1 MKLVK
6 ATSVRK
12 KFFSSIAF
20 KNLVSFVFLIMAAL
34 ILCVVLC
41 GCSSAEQAAQDQEQH
56 CELILDHFKVAATPF
71 QDDENRKSFEAPA
84 SQSHFEAK
92 DHFDFEGGFASAEV
106 SMDVDFPAV
115 VPIIE
120 SDDFYINWTARGKGT
135 LDSHGLGLGRG
146 GHFRLGTVREGSPGG
161 NGTENKVVTFSNATQ
176 GTIHDK
182 GIYCE
187 WLDDGM
193 IMNRGF
199 LSIDAGFSDQIAD
212 VEIEIEAYYK
222 LIKSVGPP
230 LAGNIS
236 GKTVTLKASKLA
248 YSSQEKDLENSEN
261 LGLIEVSGRVTDRVT
276 AAPIEGAKVEIVS
289 GAEAASA
296 ITAADGNFTIAAI
309 VPGGAGNGAAN
320 ETFDLIPSEY
330 IVGAKEIIPDL
341 IDLIERNNG
350 TIVERADYK
359 DGPKALLVYISREE
373 DIESFLGNVRSSAL
387 VKYVEQNG
395 LVYASYVPN
404 DPCYPLQWDQRDI
417 RAGGLPN
424 PSAWDIE
431 TGDKNISIA
440 IVDTGIQYDHQD
452 LARFKDGKEKYRYG
466 HDWVDLD
473 DDPSPVSVIE
483 NHGTHCAGI
492 ATAVMANGQKI
503 AGIAPDCS
511 MMAER
516 VLGIF
521 QTGTFWDVSRGIM
534 DAADHEADVIS
545 MSLGSN
551 NSSEFIKDA
560 TLYASNL
567 GSILVA
573 ASGNDAEESWYQG
586 GINYPAAHPCVISV
600 GATDRDSSRAPF
612 SQWGTE
618 LDLVAPGVD
627 IHSIVPFDGCDNM
640 SGTSMGA
647 PHVAGV
653 AALVKSRA
661 ERWPSEPYATN
672 PRYHL
677 NNNQIVKVLIQSAV
691 DLGPSGWDQE
701 YGYGKVDAARAVR
714 CVNISGSVL
723 EAVLNAPIAG
733 VEVRATSI
741 DGPPGVYSTDENS
754 SLARI
759 NSDGCYFLQVPPG
772 IYQICAMAFG
782 YMPSCGLDGDR
793 SELPAFD
800 INGNLYRDNRD
811 FRLVPF
817 PCNVTGRVNDSSSGQ
832 PVAEAKI
839 YVDGPPSPYPPHPEI
854 HYETQTNSSG
864 SYYFLLEYGVDPN
877 GVYNVTAVKEGY
889 QNQMQSFE
897 LNWSNVVTNYYT
909 CRKCRLDGND
919 FNPISVNLPLD
930 PGRAETGAAGL
941 SISGTKFNDSNG
953 DGARDG
959 GEEGLPGW
967 LIRLENSEGSLQQ
980 NGTTAADG
988 SYQFLGLPPGVY
1000 FLSEAQQPGWTQTAP
1015 AEGRYLI
1022 NLSSISESSKD
1033 FGNKRLAVQ
1042 APEPEE
1048 TEPGRLDRYIEVL
1061 ESDDNAFGQEA
1072 VKSLQETD
1080 GPQSVD
1086 YLVQALRYNN
1096 STVRA
1101 NAAIALG
1108 EVNDTVAVD
1117 PLIEALKDEDLYVRT
1132 EAAKALGIM
1141 RDKRAAAPLIQAFED
1156 KHSGARWD
1164 ALDALGWIGDPSAV
1178 DPLVQAL
1185 QDDEEDSDIRVH
1197 AAQAL
1202 GDIND
1207 TRAVDPLLRALEYED
1222 FQIRAAAAG
1231 SLGDLGDL
1239 KAVEPLI
1246 QALEDRDSEARARA
1260 AYALGRI
1267 GDTRAV
1273 DPLIQ
1278 ALKDKD
1284 GDVRWI
1290 AAGALGEIGDARAV
1304 DPLRLALKDRDSL
1317 VKRHAAWAL
1326 EDLGSPAG
1334 TMKAGQEAETIEE
1347 NHSPT
1352 ISKLYPAVD
1361 NVMLNIDE
1369 PITFRIEA
1377 EDSDANLKE
1386 VRWTFEKSWGSGSG
1400 VYAVHGPSCEK
1411 SYRLAYDIP
1420 GNYSFV
1426 AQAIDEQGERAQ
1438 VSWNVTVS

>member
-1 MKLVK
+1 
-6 ATSVRK
+6 
-12 KFFSSIAF
+12 
-20 KNLVSFVFLIMAAL
+20 
-34 ILCVVLC
+34 
-41 GCSSAEQAAQDQEQH
+41 
-56 CELILDHFKVAATPF
+56 
-71 QDDENRKSFEAPA
+71 
-84 SQSHFEAK
+84 
-92 DHFDFEGGFASAEV
+92 
-106 SMDVDFPAV
+106 
-115 VPIIE
+115 
-120 SDDFYINWTARGKGT
+120 
-135 LDSHGLGLGRG
+135 
-146 GHFRLGTVREGSPGG
+146 
-161 NGTENKVVTFSNATQ
+161 
-176 GTIHDK
+176 
-182 GIYCE
+182 
-187 WLDDGM
+187 
-193 IMNRGF
+193 
-199 LSIDAGFSDQIAD
+199 
-212 VEIEIEAYYK
+212 
-222 LIKSVGPP
+222 
-230 LAGNIS
+230 
-236 GKTVTLKASKLA
+236 
-248 YSSQEKDLENSEN
+248 
-261 LGLIEVSGRVTDRVT
+261 
-276 AAPIEGAKVEIVS
+276 
-289 GAEAASA
+289 
-296 ITAADGNFTIAAI
+296 
-309 VPGGAGNGAAN
+309 
-320 ETFDLIPSEY
+320 
-330 IVGAKEIIPDL
+330 
-341 IDLIERNNG
+341 
-350 TIVERADYK
+350 
-359 DGPKALLVYISREE
+359 
-373 DIESFLGNVRSSAL
+373 
-387 VKYVEQNG
+387 
-395 LVYASYVPN
+395 
-404 DPCYPLQWDQRDI
+404 
-417 RAGGLPN
+417 
-424 PSAWDIE
+424 
-431 TGDKNISIA
+431 
-440 IVDTGIQYDHQD
+440 
-452 LARFKDGKEKYRYG
+452 
-466 HDWVDLD
+466 
-473 DDPSPVSVIE
+473 
-483 NHGTHCAGI
+483 
-492 ATAVMANGQKI
+492 
-503 AGIAPDCS
+503 
-511 MMAER
+511 
-516 VLGIF
+516 
-521 QTGTFWDVSRGIM
+521 
-534 DAADHEADVIS
+534 
-545 MSLGSN
+545 
-551 NSSEFIKDA
+551 
-560 TLYASNL
+560 
-567 GSILVA
+567 
-573 ASGNDAEESWYQG
+573 
-586 GINYPAAHPCVISV
+586 
-600 GATDRDSSRAPF
+600 
-612 SQWGTE
+612 
-618 LDLVAPGVD
+618 
-627 IHSIVPFDGCDNM
+627 
-640 SGTSMGA
+640 
-647 PHVAGV
+647 
-653 AALVKSRA
+653 VKSRA

-759 NSDGCYFLQVPPG
+759 NSDGSYFLQVPPG

-919 FNPISVNLPLD
+919 FNPISVNLPID

-1361 NVMLNIDE
+1361 NVRLNIDE

>member
-1 MKLVK
+1 MKSEKDTDVHQ
-6 ATSVRK
+6 
-12 KFFSSIAF
+12 KFFSLIAF
-20 KNLVSFVFLIMAAL
+20 KNSVSYVSSSIAAL

-41 GCSSAEQAAQDQEQH
+41 GCGLAEQAAQDQEQH
-56 CELILDHFKVAATPF
+56 CELILDHFNVTTTPF
-71 QDDENRKSFEAPA
+71 QNHENRTFFEVPA
-84 SQSHFEAK
+84 SQSHFEGK
-92 DHFDFEGGFASAEV
+92 DRFDFKGGFASAEV
-106 SMDVDFPAV
+106 SIDVDFPAV
-115 VPIIE
+115 VPVRE
-120 SDDFYINWTARGKGT
+120 SNDFYINWTARGKGT
-135 LDSHGLGLGRG
+135 LDSHGLGLGRSGRFHLG
-146 GHFRLGTVREGSPGG
+146 GVKEGSPGG
-161 NGTENKVVTFSNATQ
+161 NGTENKVLTFSNVTR
-176 GTIHDK
+176 GTIHEK
-182 GIYCE
+182 GFYCE

-193 IMNRGF
+193 IIPRGF
-199 LSIDAGFSDQIAD
+199 LEIGAGFDDQIAD
-212 VEIEIEAYYK
+212 VKIEVKVYYK
-222 LIKSVGPP
+222 LVKHAGPVE
-230 LAGNIS
+230 GTNIS
-236 GKTVTLKASKLA
+236 GKTVTLKASKLG

-261 LGLIEVSGRVTDRVT
+261 LGRIEISGRVTDRST

-296 ITAADGNFTIAAI
+296 TTAADGDYTIAAI
-309 VPGGAGNGAAN
+309 VPGGAGNGDAN

-330 IVGAKEIIPDL
+330 IVGVKEITSDL

-452 LARFKDGKEKYRYG
+452 LARFKDGKEKYKYG

-492 ATAVMANGQKI
+492 ATAVMDNGQKI

-511 MMAER
+511 LMAER

-521 QTGTFWDVSRGIM
+521 QTGTFWGVSRGIM

-586 GINYPAAHPCVISV
+586 GINYPAAHPWVISV

-647 PHVAGV
+647 PHVAGA

-661 ERWPSEPYATN
+661 ERWPLESYATN

-677 NNNQIVKVLIQSAV
+677 NNDQIVKVLIQSAV

-701 YGYGKVDAARAVR
+701 YGYGKVDAARAIR
-714 CVNISGSVL
+714 CVNISGTVL

-741 DGPPGVYSTDENS
+741 EGPTGVYSTNENS

-759 NSDGCYFLQVPPG
+759 NSDGSYFLQVPPG

-782 YMPSCGLDGDR
+782 YMPSCGLNGDR
-793 SELPAFD
+793 AELPAFD

-832 PVAEAKI
+832 PVAGAKI
-839 YVDGPPSPYPPHPEI
+839 YVDGPPSPYPPHPDI
-854 HYETQTNSSG
+854 RYETQTDSSG
-864 SYYFLLEYGVDPN
+864 SYYFLLEYGVDSG
-877 GVYNVTAVKEGY
+877 GVYNVTAIREGY
-889 QNQMQSFE
+889 QNQVQSFE

-909 CRKCRLDGND
+909 CRYCRLDGND
-919 FNPISVNLPLD
+919 FNPISVNLSLD
-930 PGRAETGAAGL
+930 PGRAEPGAAGL

-953 DGARDG
+953 SRVRDI
-959 GEEGLPGW
+959 GEMGLQGW
-967 LIRLENSEGSLQQ
+967 HIRLEDSEGNLLQDV
-980 NGTTAADG
+980 TTATDG
-988 SYQFLGLPPGVY
+988 SYQFLNLKPGIY
-1000 FLSEAQQPGWTQTAP
+1000 FVSEAQQPGWTQTAP
-1015 AEGRYLI
+1015 AEGQHLI
-1022 NLSSISESSKD
+1022 NLSSSSDSGKD
-1033 FGNKRLAVQ
+1033 FGNKRLELPAGG
-1042 APEPEE
+1042 PEE
-1048 TEPGRLDRYIEVL
+1048 TTPGRLDRYIEIL
-1061 ESDDNAFGQEA
+1061 KSDDDALREEA
-1072 VKSLQETD
+1072 VKSLHESD

-1108 EVNDTVAVD
+1108 DINDSVAVD

-1132 EAAKALGIM
+1132 EAAQALGIM
-1141 RDKRAAAPLIQAFED
+1141 RDKRAAAPLIQSFKD
-1156 KHSGARWD
+1156 KHSGVRWD

-1185 QDDEEDSDIRVH
+1185 EDDKEDSDIR
-1197 AAQAL
+1197 AQAASAL
-1202 GDIND
+1202 GEIND
-1207 TRAVDPLLRALEYED
+1207 TRAVDPLLGALEYED
-1222 FQIRAAAAG
+1222 FKIRAAAAG
-1231 SLGDLGDL
+1231 SLGDLGNP

-1246 QALEDRDSEARARA
+1246 LALEDKDSEARARA

-1267 GDTRAV
+1267 GDARAV
-1273 DPLIQ
+1273 DPLVQ
-1278 ALKDKD
+1278 ALEDRD
-1284 GDVRWI
+1284 GDVRWM
-1290 AAGALGEIGDARAV
+1290 AAAALGEIGDARAV
-1304 DPLRLALKDRDSL
+1304 DPLRQALEDRDSL
-1317 VKRHAAWAL
+1317 VKTHAAWAL
-1326 EDLGSPAG
+1326 EDLGSPVG
-1334 TMKAGQEAETIEE
+1334 MEEGQEAETIEE
-1347 NHSPT
+1347 NHPPT
-1352 ISKLYPAVD
+1352 IGKLYPAVD
-1361 NVMLNIDE
+1361 NVRLSIGE

-1377 EDSDANLKE
+1377 EDEDANLKE
-1386 VRWTFEKSWGSGSG
+1386 VRWIFEKSWGSGSG
-1400 VYAVHGPSCEK
+1400 GYSVHGPSCEK
-1411 SYRLAYDIP
+1411 SYRLAYETP
-1420 GNYSFV
+1420 GNCSFV
-1426 AQAIDEQGERAQ
+1426 AQVIDEQGEGAQ
-1438 VSWNVTVS
+1438 ISWNVTVT